1 MLGWTLKLSVQLKT
15 EPIYSVLEKVKSC
28 FVTGLIS
35 LSRSSTGKQVLLIH
49 SVSRCLLARQ
59 SGPMNVFPLRCHMSI
74 EGSWS
79 SQCLTGTS
87 MSSWGM
93 FYDRIHVMDVVH
105 SVHLTVPQV
114 NCFSSWPCNVCEAQ
128 NVWLM
133 PLFLPPGFALWD
145 LYCELLMIFVI

>member
-1 MLGWTLKLSVQLKT
+1 MDPGMLGWTLKLSVQLKT

-59 SGPMNVFPLRCHMSI
+59 SGPMNVFHLHCHMSI

-93 FYDRIHVMDVVH
+93 FYDCFMMSARMHNENQWGKLSKLGKHESWATH
-105 SVHLTVPQV
+105 SII
-114 NCFSSWPCNVCEAQ
+114 
-128 NVWLM
+128 
-133 PLFLPPGFALWD
+133 FLYAEQALIWIWR
-145 LYCELLMIFVI
+145 ETFFLLV